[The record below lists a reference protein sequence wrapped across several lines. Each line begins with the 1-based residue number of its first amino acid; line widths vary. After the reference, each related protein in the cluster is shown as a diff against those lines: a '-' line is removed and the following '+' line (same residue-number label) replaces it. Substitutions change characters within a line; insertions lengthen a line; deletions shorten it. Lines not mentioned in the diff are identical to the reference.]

1 MYNRVIPKIPQTVGM
16 GPSFAKT
23 GDKIKISGWKTAHKK
38 KRDDQTGF
46 LT

>member
-1 MYNRVIPKIPQTVGM
+1 M

-23 GDKIKISGWKTAHKK
+23 GDKIKNLWMENCTQEKK
-38 KRDDQTGF
+38 EKEKRDDQTGF